1 MKFKLHPLLSI
12 VAILIGSVVT
22 LNAQVKTDYD
32 HSVTFSS
39 YKTNTWLKV
48 QGGDSLWD
56 DRIRTAVDSQLAA
69 RGWRVVDSGGDASIS
84 AFRSIKQQQTLE
96 TFYDGMGGG
105 WRWRGFG
112 NDGMSTTT
120 TDTTKLGIL
129 VVDIFDSHTQ
139 KLIWRGMD
147 TDTLSSNPEKNSQ
160 KLTKDFANMFK
171 HFPET
176 K

>member
-1 MKFKLHPLLSI
+1 MKFKLQSL
-12 VAILIGSVVT
+12 ILAAATFIGGVLT

-39 YKTNTWLKV
+39 YKTYTWLKV

-56 DRIRTAVDSQLAA
+56 DRIRAAVESQLAA
-69 RGWRVVDSGGDASIS
+69 RGWTVVDSGGDASIS
-84 AFRSIKQQQTLE
+84 AFRSVKQQQTLE

-105 WRWRGFG
+105 WRWRGLG
-112 NDGMSTTT
+112 NDGFSTTT
-120 TDTTKLGIL
+120 TETTKVGVL

-139 KLIWRGMD
+139 KLIWRGTD
-147 TDTLSSNPEKNSQ
+147 SDTLSSNPEKNSQ

-171 HFPET
+171 HFPQA

>member
-1 MKFKLHPLLSI
+1 
-12 VAILIGSVVT
+12 
-22 LNAQVKTDYD
+22 
-32 HSVTFSS
+32 VTFSS
-39 YKTNTWLKV
+39 YKTNTWSKV

-69 RGWRVVDSGGDASIS
+69 RGWSVVDSGGDASIS

-112 NDGMSTTT
+112 N
-120 TDTTKLGIL
+120 
-129 VVDIFDSHTQ
+129 
-139 KLIWRGMD
+139 
-147 TDTLSSNPEKNSQ
+147 PEKNSQ